1 MKEKAIFFLTS
12 KLSKMP
18 LTTVALRRGFQQE
31 SHTGSHWVEPEGS
44 THCSLISL
52 LCLDG
57 RGLRKLPPV
66 TAPQASCTQPPAWE
80 RMGAPQTRDI
90 RPDLNPFACGS
101 GIPLIY
107 TNASSLYMCVCVGG
121 GVLFCFSFLG
131 FVLSLCLCLFF
142 WSGHIPFIL

>member
-1 MKEKAIFFLTS
+1 
-12 KLSKMP
+12 MP

-107 TNASSLYMCVCVGG
+107 TNASSLYMCVCGG
-121 GVLFCFSFLG
+121 GVFCFVLVFWVLFCLCACVCFSGQDTFLS
-131 FVLSLCLCLFF
+131 FSDTSLLQ
-142 WSGHIPFIL
+142 SAPTAST